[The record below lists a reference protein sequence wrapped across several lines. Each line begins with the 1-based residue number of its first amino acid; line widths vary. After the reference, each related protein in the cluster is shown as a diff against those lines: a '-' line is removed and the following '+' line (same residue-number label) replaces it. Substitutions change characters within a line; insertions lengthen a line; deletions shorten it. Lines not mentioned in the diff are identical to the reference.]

1 MKSIGRLVRRIVVAR
16 DATGATL
23 IEAAIVTPLL
33 LLLTFSI
40 ADFGSLF
47 YVYLALEN
55 GVSQATR
62 YAITGNVLDDP
73 GNPGTKLSRPDTI
86 KAAMRSATP
95 TLTIPDADFTFQH
108 MPVGASGW
116 LSGTGGP
123 GDIEKVT
130 INYDWTLLTPLLR
143 PFFAG
148 GKLTFSVQ
156 STMKD
161 ESRFQ

>member
-1 MKSIGRLVRRIVVAR
+1 MKSTGRYIKRLK

-23 IEAAIVTPLL
+23 LEAAIVTPLL

-40 ADFGSLF
+40 ADFGGLF

-62 YAITGNVLDDP
+62 QAITGNTVDDP
-73 GNPGTKLSRPDTI
+73 SNPGTPLSRPAAI
-86 KAAMRSATP
+86 KAAMRAATP
-95 TLTIPDADFTFQH
+95 TLNIPDSAFTFEH
-108 MPVGASGW
+108 MAVGGTSWVG
-116 LSGTGGP
+116 GTGGP
-123 GDIEKVT
+123 GEIEKVT
-130 INYDWTLLTPLLR
+130 ITYTWPLMTPLLK

-148 GKLTFSVQ
+148 GQLS
-156 STMKD
+156 MKVESMMKN